1 MSLTIRSISDIHYK
15 TKCIKTI
22 FIKIRNIPKL
32 MLKIRDITDNFQSF
46 IMKLKEASQKNKRF
60 LFIYREKKNLL
71 ALLW

>member
-15 TKCIKTI
+15 TECIKTI
-22 FIKIRNIPKL
+22 FIKIRNIPKI